1 MRSSRW
7 AALALAAGLAGCSW
21 GNPPWQQNQ
30 QPTESEA
37 QLRQALATTAKNRQL
52 YENWRYWAPRL
63 SFEQPSCL
71 INGLTEQYAEGLEI
85 KRRGDELMKLKRSSC
100 IVPSSLLPTSSGGSV
115 FELTAGWGDL
125 SDRTDRP
132 PDLKSYAVEYTL
144 AEVGIT
150 CDTEQETRRPLFTLI
165 ALPQGAP
172 LIIDLD
178 NDQQAIRM
186 LGVEDEL
193 NRKPV
198 TFEQPL
204 WLIQGLE
211 QYAVGTVRNPN
222 TMKGIVEP
230 ICRRRQQIIDRSQQ
244 SLLAS

>member
-1 MRSSRW
+1 VRSSRW

-21 GNPPWQQNQ
+21 GNPPWQQSQ
-30 QPTESEA
+30 QPTESKD
-37 QLRQALATTAKNRQL
+37 QLREALATTAKNRQL

-63 SFEQPSCL
+63 SFEQPNCL

-132 PDLKSYAVEYTL
+132 PDLKGYAVEYTL

-165 ALPQGAP
+165 ALPQGSP

-178 NDQQAIRM
+178 NNSQAVRM

-193 NRKPV
+193 NRRPV

-204 WLIQGLE
+204 WLIQGSE
-211 QYAVGTVRNPN
+211 QYAVGTVRNPR

>member
-1 MRSSRW
+1 VRSSRW
-7 AALALAAGLAGCSW
+7 AALAVAAGLAGCSLS
-21 GNPPWQQNQ
+21 NPPWQQAEA
-30 QPTESEA
+30 PSEGEA
-37 QLRQALATTAKNRQL
+37 QLREALATTAKNRKL

-63 SFEQPSCL
+63 SFDQPNCL
-71 INGLTEQYAEGLEI
+71 INGLTEPYAEGLEV

-100 IVPSSLLPTSSGGSV
+100 IVPSSLLPSSTGGSV

-132 PDLKSYAVEYTL
+132 PDLQGYAVEYTL

-165 ALPQGAP
+165 ALPQGSP

-193 NRKPV
+193 NKRQV

-204 WLIQGLE
+204 WLIEGSE
-211 QYAVGTVRNPN
+211 RYAVGTVRNPS

-230 ICRRRQQIIDRSQQ
+230 ICRRRQQLIDLAQQ
-244 SLLAS
+244 QLLSS

>member
-1 MRSSRW
+1 MGSSRW
-7 AALALAAGLAGCSW
+7 AALVLAAGLAGCSW
-21 GNPPWQQNQ
+21 SNRLLPQDEQR
-30 QPTESEA
+30 TRSDAEISET
-37 QLRQALATTAKNRQL
+37 LATTAKNRQL

-63 SFEQPSCL
+63 SFDQPNCL

-100 IVPSSLLPTSSGGSV
+100 LVPSSLLPTKTGGSV

-132 PDLKSYAVEYTL
+132 PDLEGYAVEYTL

-165 ALPQGAP
+165 ALPQDSP
-172 LIIDLD
+172 LIIELD
-178 NDQQAIRM
+178 DNRQAIRM

-193 NRKPV
+193 NRRQV

-204 WLIQGLE
+204 WLIEGSE
-211 QYAVGTVRNPN
+211 RYTVGTVRNPG
-222 TMKGIVEP
+222 TLKGIVEP
-230 ICRRRQQIIDRSQQ
+230 ICRRQQEIIDNDQQ
-244 SLLAS
+244 ELLGS

>member
-7 AALALAAGLAGCSW
+7 AALALVAGLAGCSW
-21 GNPPWQQNQ
+21 SDPPWKRAEQQQ
-30 QPTESEA
+30 DSEA
-37 QLRQALATTAKNRQL
+37 EVREALATTAKNRQL

-63 SFEQPSCL
+63 SFEQPNCL

-100 IVPSSLLPTSSGGSV
+100 IVPSSLLPSSEGGSI

-132 PDLKSYAVEYTL
+132 PELQGYAVEYTL
-144 AEVGIT
+144 AEVGIS

-165 ALPQGAP
+165 ALPQGSP

-178 NDQQAIRM
+178 GNSQAIRM

-193 NRKPV
+193 NRRPV

-204 WLIQGLE
+204 WLIKGSE
-211 QYAVGTVRNPN
+211 RYAVGTVRNPN

-230 ICRRRQQIIDRSQQ
+230 ICQRRQEIIDNAQQ
-244 SLLAS
+244 QLLGS